1 MLLDKLWTK
10 ARTTESLT
18 SKLTPSLRAATML
31 CYNLYT
37 MMASIIL
44 DVWLTSHCPAASCV
58 LFTTR
63 GRTERTPVAAAATT
77 GIAAGR
83 QSGVSLTSATQL
95 TQVDERLV
103 RLEAEGFTTPFQT
116 SWLGMGNGISALCW
130 LASNFRTSGGQSF
143 AGART
148 KTAGADITAGTF
160 LLSEATTARCARPQG
175 RGRVSYEQL
184 QDFVTDRPKAA
195 SQMKNIT
202 YGPSISTLFT
212 WSTSSGCQP

>member
-10 ARTTESLT
+10 ARATESLT

-37 MMASIIL
+37 IMASIIL

-130 LASNFRTSGGQSF
+130 LASNFRTSGGQSV
-143 AGART
+143 AGGQDEDCGSRHYGWNFPVIRGYDSKMYSTPRT
-148 KTAGADITAGTF
+148 
-160 LLSEATTARCARPQG
+160 
-175 RGRVSYEQL
+175 
-184 QDFVTDRPKAA
+184 
-195 SQMKNIT
+195 
-202 YGPSISTLFT
+202 
-212 WSTSSGCQP
+212 